1 MQLYKAG
8 DTVTDTLSTLLYF
21 FGHVS
26 TSGNVSHLRAPF
38 TTTGYQVTAGK
49 TLYIAK
55 FKVGSLSANAQSL
68 KLGYADNDVGYDTA
82 TARTNAVMAVGVD
95 DTNANGLVI
104 VSQPTVSVPAEGLG
118 HGFNYLWKLCA
129 AQKFPFFRIVG
140 TTPAHTVMFW
150 GWEV

>member
-8 DTVTDTLSTLLYF
+8 DTVLDTLSTMLFF

-26 TSGNVSHLRAPF
+26 TSGNVSHLRIPH
-38 TTTGYQVTAGK
+38 TTVAYQVTAGK

-55 FKVGSLSANAQSL
+55 IKVNSLAANPQSL

-82 TARTNAVMAVGVD
+82 TARTNPVMAFGVD
-95 DTNANGLVI
+95 DANANGLV
-104 VSQPTVSVPAEGLG
+104 VSSLPTVSVGTEGAG
-118 HGFNYLWKLCA
+118 HGYNVLWKA
-129 AQKFPFFRIVG
+129 AIATKYPFFRLVG
-140 TTPAHTVMFW
+140 TSPAHTVMFW